1 MRKLR
6 LSEVGPR
13 YLLALVSIVQ
23 FLGTVA
29 LATIAGYM
37 VIGGI
42 GGTVAV
48 MAGAKQIA
56 AYLPAAG
63 WVLGGIFG
71 IGSEFERRRRSK
83 RKKAA
88 RTVSVDDGDAPKA
101 TGTGR
106 ADNEYALRFRKPSIG
121 QLINSLGVGC
131 FFGGIAGL
139 APTVFLSVLLISVST
154 SPFVPKTWRPQT
166 QAPDREELDRE
177 RGVGRQRDGVR
188 TNFKHPMLMQIALY
202 STGSLIVLGLVGGA
216 AMAFFEDDK

>member
-13 YLLALVSIVQ
+13 FLLALVSVLQ
-23 FLGTVA
+23 FLGTAA

-48 MAGAKQIA
+48 MAGAEQVA
-56 AYLPAAG
+56 AYLPAVG
-63 WVLGGIFG
+63 WILGGIFG

-88 RTVSVDDGDAPKA
+88 KTVSVDDGDAPKV
-101 TGTGR
+101 TGAGQ

-121 QLINSLGVGC
+121 QLFKSLGFGC

-139 APTVFLSVLLISVST
+139 ATTVFLSVLLISLTT
-154 SPFVPKTWRPQT
+154 SPFVPNSWRPQT
-166 QAPDREELDRE
+166 QAPDREELARE
-177 RGVGRQRDGVR
+177 RRVGRQRDGVR
-188 TNFKHPMLMQIALY
+188 TNFKHPLLMPLAVY
-202 STGSLIVLGLVGGA
+202 STGSLIALGLVGGV